1 MTAHN
6 NGDKNAFP
14 CGASLMFWVLC
25 LCTVAAWGL
34 LTKQKTAYASSD
46 PADIIH
52 VGRSLE
58 DELKTQRRDTE
69 QLSEQLS
76 RVTGLEQTVHRELNV
91 YKTQNAANSRLL
103 LAPSTEVKDLEKALA
118 DHQASLDEISARLKE
133 LNQRKDETDQLV
145 VQVEEASVLN
155 EKNIADIKARGPKGG
170 EAGRLSDPLDALSQA
185 FERKRKILSQ
195 LQDIFEKRLDAFQQ
209 IYEAGNVLSEQFD
222 QAIRKK
228 KREQFFKRSTIPL
241 SSLAWKGIRG
251 EIDRLT
257 AQVAMLFSPDF
268 WLKDAK
274 AIEQFG
280 GFSLMTF
287 LMLLGIVQVLVF
299 RLRRYSLVLQQRPF
313 WRDHPWPLL
322 TLDVLRKS
330 LWLFGTT
337 LFVYTYVQVRA
348 SHTGVA
354 AIEAGVNI
362 LLIWLFYR
370 WPLDFLR
377 LCRKRKGVFISRKTD
392 LHLRILVR
400 VTAVFA
406 VGYVLV
412 QLLLDS
418 PSAILLLWRVFL
430 ELGFLIWSLFFW
442 KTCRQELGHGA
453 GEPRW
458 LSGVSPLL
466 IGLGYAI
473 PLVGLILELS
483 GYGQLALYWYLSWGR
498 TAIVLLWANLSFFLL
513 RDWHS
518 DFSKLPATDEGDLK
532 ERAKPVRWLL
542 IRLGWLAWMG
552 TLIISLLLAWGAK
565 QTVLLGLARV
575 LTHPIQIGGMSLRLA
590 GFIYALILL
599 LFTHAAARL
608 WRQFFRKRILFDSG
622 LEVGVQESI
631 TTIMVYLL
639 WGLGILIA
647 LNALGLSTTSMAV
660 AFGALSIGLG
670 FGLQN
675 IFNNFVSGL
684 ILLFERPVQ
693 VGDIIEVNGT
703 WGTITK
709 INVRAT
715 QVQTFDNASLIIP
728 NSEFISQQVTNWSFK
743 DLRLRRII
751 TVGVAY
757 GSDVE
762 LVRKTLLEIAHSLP
776 RVLKRPKPDVLFD
789 DFGDSTLIFKLR
801 VWSTIE
807 DFIKAETDIR
817 FEIDRIF
824 RERNIEIAFP
834 QRDIHIRSVVEKA
847 QLEIKSPETSVKTE
861 GETPPREPE
870 SKG

>member
-6 NGDKNAFP
+6 KGNKKTFP
-14 CGASLMFWVLC
+14 CGACLRFWVLC
-25 LCTVAAWGL
+25 LCSVAAWGL
-34 LTKQKTAYASSD
+34 LTMQKTVYASSD
-46 PADIIH
+46 EADDIDP
-52 VGRSLE
+52 GQSLE
-58 DELKTQRRDTE
+58 DELKTERRDIEQLNE
-69 QLSEQLS
+69 QLSL
-76 RVTGLEQTVHRELNV
+76 VKGLEQTVHRELNV

-118 DHQASLDEISARLKE
+118 DQQAFLDEISTRLKE
-133 LNQRKDETDQLV
+133 LNQRKDDTDQLV
-145 VQVEEASVLN
+145 MQVEEASVLN
-155 EKNIADIKARGPKGG
+155 EKNIADIKAGGAKGG
-170 EAGRLSDPLDALSQA
+170 EAGRLLDQLDALSQA
-185 FERKRKILSQ
+185 FERKRKVLSE
-195 LQDIFEKRLDAFQQ
+195 LQDIFEKRIDVFQQ

-241 SSLAWKGIRG
+241 SALAWKGIRG

-280 GFSLMTF
+280 GFSLVTF
-287 LMLLGIVQVLVF
+287 LMLLGIVQVLVLQ
-299 RLRRYSLVLQQRPF
+299 LRRYSLVLEQRPF

-322 TLDVLRKS
+322 ALGVLRKS
-330 LWLFGTT
+330 LWLLGTT

-348 SHTGVA
+348 LHTGVA
-354 AIEAGVNI
+354 VIGAGVNI

-377 LCRKRKGVFISRKTD
+377 LCRERNGVFVSRRTD

-412 QLLLDS
+412 QPLLDS
-418 PSAILLLWRVFL
+418 PSAILLLWRAFF

-442 KTCRQELGHGA
+442 KTFRQELGHGA
-453 GEPRW
+453 GQPRW

-473 PLVGLILELS
+473 PLVGLVLELS

-498 TAIVLLWANLSFFLL
+498 TAIVLLWASLSFFLL
-513 RDWHS
+513 RGWHS
-518 DFSKLPATDEGDLK
+518 DFSKLPATDDSNLK
-532 ERAKPVRWLL
+532 ERAKPVHWLL

-552 TLIISLLLAWGAK
+552 MVIISFLLAWGAK
-565 QTVLLGLARV
+565 QTVLLGLAQV
-575 LTHPIQIGGMSLRLA
+575 LTHPIQIGGMSLRPV
-590 GFIYALILL
+590 GFLYALILL

-608 WRQFFRKRILFDSG
+608 WRQFVRKRILFDSG

-693 VGDIIEVNGT
+693 VGDVIEVNGT
-703 WGTITK
+703 WGTITR

-728 NSEFISQQVTNWSFK
+728 NSEFISQQVKNWSFK

-757 GSDVE
+757 GSDLE

-789 DFGDSTLIFKLR
+789 DFGDSALIFRLR
-801 VWSTIE
+801 LWTTIE
-807 DFIKAETDIR
+807 HFVEVESEVR
-817 FEIDRIF
+817 FAIDRQF
-824 RERNIEIAFP
+824 MEREIEIAFP

-861 GETPPREPE
+861 RETLPREPE